1 MLLPPIDAVI
11 AAVPADT
18 AVMVNVALDDPAGT
32 VSVAG
37 TVATAAL
44 LLTSATLAPEDGA
57 AALSVTVPWPL
68 APAVTLAALN
78 ETDDSAEVGEVGDV
92 LEPPH

>member
-11 AAVPADT
+11 AVVPADT

-44 LLTSATLAPEDGA
+44 LLANAMLAPEDGA
-57 AALSVTVPWPL
+57 AALSVTVPWPVP
-68 APAVTLAALN
+68 PAVTLAAPN
-78 ETDDSAEVGEVGDV
+78 VTDDSAKVGEVGDV